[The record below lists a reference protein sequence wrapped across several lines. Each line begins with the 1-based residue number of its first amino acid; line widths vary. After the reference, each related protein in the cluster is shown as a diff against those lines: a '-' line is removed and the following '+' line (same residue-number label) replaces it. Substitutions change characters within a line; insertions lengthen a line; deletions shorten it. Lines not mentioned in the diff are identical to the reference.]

1 MILIFAEWFM
11 VYASKMEKQRMSHAL
26 WKHRDLNKKSF
37 LEDQNLWRYTCE
49 CSQSKTLYPF
59 FLSFPQQHVLMVM
72 RKSFWTIRLVDAF
85 NRVTDLIETTLFALY
100 RCSSSVLGVYLIP
113 SIFIQLLWLDQLTIV
128 MSVYVKC
135 ITIHFYNPN

>member
-1 MILIFAEWFM
+1 
-11 VYASKMEKQRMSHAL
+11 
-26 WKHRDLNKKSF
+26 
-37 LEDQNLWRYTCE
+37 
-49 CSQSKTLYPF
+49 
-59 FLSFPQQHVLMVM
+59 MVM

-113 SIFIQLLWLDQLTIV
+113 SILIQLLWLDQLTIV